1 MLSKLNSVQREA
13 VTHLDGPLLVLAGAG
28 SGKTRV
34 ITHKIAYLIEQCGY
48 EPRNIAAITFTNKA
62 ANEMRAR
69 VGDLLKNTNTKGL
82 VVSTF
87 HSLGMNILR
96 AEAKLLGY
104 KPQFSI
110 FDSSDTWKIFSELT
124 NSADK
129 QEIRDMQT
137 QISNWKSAFV
147 SPEQAALIADSDEA
161 KVRPLPQA
169 DGCAITSDLA
179 SVVGSPSRMA
189 SSSISNV
196 SKVHARIYA
205 RYQETLRAYQAVD
218 FDDLIHLP
226 VVLFKQ
232 HPEALLRWQLK
243 LRYLLVDEYQDT
255 NDCQYQMIK
264 LLADMRAALT
274 VVGDDDQSIYAW
286 RGASIENLH
295 NLRNDYA
302 NLRVIKLEQN
312 YRSSQRILKVANHLI
327 NHNTKV
333 FEKKL
338 WSDHGI
344 GDAIRIYAARDDEHE
359 AESVVMKLMAHK
371 FEHRTKFSDYAI
383 LYRSNHLSRAFEEQL
398 RAQRV
403 PYTVSGGTSFFDRA
417 EIKDITAYLRL
428 IANPDDDPA
437 FIRAITTPKRGIGN
451 TTLEKLG
458 SYAGSRHISLFE
470 AAFEP
475 HIKHEVQP
483 RQYEELML
491 FCNFINRI
499 QDRADKDPCAEL
511 LDELLRAINYETWL
525 YDSHEPRM
533 AESKWKNVEDFIAWL
548 KRKAEADEKS
558 LIGMVQTVALINMLE
573 GKDQEPDA
581 VSLST
586 LHAAKGLE
594 FPHVFI
600 IGAEE
605 EILPFRDSDE
615 KQIEEER
622 RLMYVGITRAER
634 SLQISYCNRRKR
646 GKDWLACEPS
656 RFLEEMPK
664 DELVYAGGH
673 AEAVP
678 TVTKDEGMDKLAR
691 LKAMLNK
698 PVTE

>member
-1 MLSKLNSVQREA
+1 MLSNLNAVQREA

-34 ITHKIAYLIEQCGY
+34 ITHKIAYLIEQCSY

-110 FDSSDTWKIFSELT
+110 FDSGDTWKIFSELS

-137 QISNWKSAFV
+137 QISNWKSAFI
-147 SPEQAALIADSDEA
+147 SPEQAALEADSDEA
-161 KVRPLPQA
+161 KVH
-169 DGCAITSDLA
+169 S
-179 SVVGSPSRMA
+179 
-189 SSSISNV
+189 
-196 SKVHARIYA
+196 RIYA

-255 NDCQYQMIK
+255 NDCQYQLIK

-295 NLRNDYA
+295 NLRDDYPK
-302 NLRVIKLEQN
+302 LHVIKLEQN

-344 GDAIRIYAARDDEHE
+344 GDPIRIYAARDDEHE

-371 FEHRTKFSDYAI
+371 FEHRTKYSDYAI

-417 EIKDITAYLRL
+417 EVKDITAYLRL

-475 HIKHEVQP
+475 QVEHELQP

-499 QDRADKDPCAEL
+499 QDRADKDPCGEL

-525 YDSHEPRM
+525 YDSHDPRQ
-533 AESKWKNVEDFIAWL
+533 AQTKWENVQDFIGWL

-558 LIGMVQTVALINMLE
+558 LIAMVQTIALINMLE

-581 VSLST
+581 VALST

-600 IGAEE
+600 VGAEE

-646 GKDWLACEPS
+646 GKDWMACEPS
-656 RFLEEMPK
+656 RFLEEMPE

-673 AEAVP
+673 ADAVP
-678 TVTKDEGMDKLAR
+678 TVTKDQGMDKLAR

-698 PVTE
+698 PVAE

>member
-1 MLSKLNSVQREA
+1 MLSKLNQVQRDA

-48 EPRNIAAITFTNKA
+48 APRNIAAITFTNKA

-110 FDSSDTWKIFSELT
+110 FDSGDTWKIIGELT
-124 NSADK
+124 NTGDK
-129 QEIRDMQT
+129 QEIRDIQT
-137 QISNWKSAFV
+137 QISKWKSAFV
-147 SPEQAALIADSDEA
+147 SPKQAAQAAENDEA
-161 KVRPLPQA
+161 
-169 DGCAITSDLA
+169 
-179 SVVGSPSRMA
+179 
-189 SSSISNV
+189 
-196 SKVHARIYA
+196 KVHARIYA
-205 RYQETLRAYQAVD
+205 RYQKTLRAYQAVD
-218 FDDLIHLP
+218 FDDLIYLP

-232 HPEALLRWQLK
+232 HPEALLRWQLR

-255 NDCQYQMIK
+255 NDCQYQLIK

-302 NLRVIKLEQN
+302 KLRVIKLEQN
-312 YRSSQRILKVANHLI
+312 YRSSQRILRVANHLI

-333 FEKKL
+333 FEKRL

-344 GDAIRIYAARDDEHE
+344 GDPIRIYAARDDEHE
-359 AESVVMKLMAHK
+359 AESVVMKLMSHK
-371 FEHRTKFSDYAI
+371 FEHRTRFADYAI

-403 PYTVSGGTSFFDRA
+403 PYTVSGGTSFFERA

-470 AAFEP
+470 AAFEAQVEQELP
-475 HIKHEVQP
+475 A

-499 QDRADKDPCAEL
+499 QERADKDPCAEL

-525 YDSHEPRM
+525 YDSHDPRM
-533 AESKWKNVEDFIAWL
+533 ADSKWENVQEFIAWL

-558 LIGMVQTVALINMLE
+558 LIAMVQTIALINMLE
-573 GKDQEPDA
+573 GKDQEPDV

-622 RLMYVGITRAER
+622 RLMYVGITRAGR

-656 RFLEEMPK
+656 RFLEEMPEN
-664 DELVYAGGH
+664 ELVYAGGH
-673 AEAVP
+673 ADAVP

-698 PVTE
+698 AVTE

>member
-1 MLSKLNSVQREA
+1 
-13 VTHLDGPLLVLAGAG
+13 
-28 SGKTRV
+28 
-34 ITHKIAYLIEQCGY
+34 
-48 EPRNIAAITFTNKA
+48 
-62 ANEMRAR
+62 MRAR
-69 VGDLLKNTNTKGL
+69 VGDLLKGTNTKGL

-87 HSLGMNILR
+87 HSLGMHILR

-110 FDSSDTWKIFSELT
+110 FDSSDTWKIIGELT
-124 NSADK
+124 NSGDNR
-129 QEIRDMQT
+129 EIRDIQMQL
-137 QISNWKSAFV
+137 SNWKSAFV
-147 SPEQAALIADSDEA
+147 SPEQAASIAENDEA
-161 KVRPLPQA
+161 
-169 DGCAITSDLA
+169 
-179 SVVGSPSRMA
+179 
-189 SSSISNV
+189 
-196 SKVHARIYA
+196 KVHARIYA

-226 VVLFKQ
+226 VTLFNQ
-232 HPEALLRWQLK
+232 HPEALLRWQQR
-243 LRYLLVDEYQDT
+243 LRYLLIDEYQDT

-264 LLADMRAALT
+264 LLAGSRAAFT

-333 FEKKL
+333 FEKNL

-344 GDAIRIYAARDDEHE
+344 GDPIRIYAARDDEHE
-359 AESVVMKLMAHK
+359 AESVVMKLMSHK
-371 FEHRTKFSDYAI
+371 FEHRTKYSDYAI

-398 RAQRV
+398 RSQRV
-403 PYTVSGGTSFFDRA
+403 PYTVSGGTSFFERA

-458 SYAGSRHISLFE
+458 SYAGERHISLFE
-470 AAFEP
+470 AAFEAQVEQQLP
-475 HIKHEVQP
+475 A

-525 YDSHEPRM
+525 YDSHEPRQ
-533 AESKWKNVEDFIAWL
+533 ADSKWENVQEFIAWL

-558 LIGMVQTVALINMLE
+558 LIEMVQTIALINMLE

-646 GKDWLACEPS
+646 GKDWMACEPS
-656 RFLEEMPK
+656 RFLEEMPRS
-664 DELVYAGGH
+664 ELVYAGGH
-673 AEAVP
+673 ADAVP

-698 PVTE
+698 QVTE

>member
-1 MLSKLNSVQREA
+1 MLNKLNPAQREA
-13 VTHLDGPLLVLAGAG
+13 VTYLDGPLLVLAGAG

-34 ITHKIAYLIEQCGY
+34 ITQKIVHLVEQCGY
-48 EPRNIAAITFTNKA
+48 APRNIAAITFTNKA
-62 ANEMRAR
+62 ANEMRER
-69 VGDLLKNTNTKGL
+69 VGTLLQGKNARGL

-110 FDSSDTWKIFSELT
+110 FDSGDTWKILGELA
-124 NSADK
+124 NSGDK
-129 QEIRDMQT
+129 QEIRDIQT
-137 QISNWKSAFV
+137 QISNWKSAFIA
-147 SPEQAALIADSDEA
+147 PQQAAQTAE
-161 KVRPLPQA
+161 
-169 DGCAITSDLA
+169 
-179 SVVGSPSRMA
+179 
-189 SSSISNV
+189 NEE

-226 VVLFKQ
+226 VVLFNE
-232 HPEALLRWQLK
+232 HPEALFRWQNRLH
-243 LRYLLVDEYQDT
+243 YLLIDEYQDT
-255 NDCQYQMIK
+255 NDCQYQLTR
-264 LLADMRAALT
+264 LLAGSRAAFT
-274 VVGDDDQSIYAW
+274 AVGDDDQAIYAW

-302 NLRVIKLEQN
+302 RLRVIKLEQN

-333 FEKKL
+333 FEKNL
-338 WSDHGI
+338 WSNHGI
-344 GDAIRIYAARDDEHE
+344 GDPVRIYAARDDEHE

-371 FEHRTKFSDYAI
+371 FEHRTRYSDYAI
-383 LYRSNHLSRAFEEQL
+383 LYRSNHLSRGFEEQL
-398 RAQRV
+398 RTQRV
-403 PYTVSGGTSFFDRA
+403 PYTVSGGTSFFERA
-417 EIKDITAYLRL
+417 EIKDITSYLRL

-437 FIRAITTPKRGIGN
+437 FIRAVTTPKRGIGN

-458 SYAGSRHISLFE
+458 NHAGERHISLFE
-470 AAFEP
+470 AAFEIEMEQQLP
-475 HIKHEVQP
+475 P
-483 RQYEELML
+483 RQHEDLMA
-491 FCNFINRI
+491 FCNFINRL
-499 QDRADKDPCAEL
+499 QERADKDPCGEL

-525 YDSHEPRM
+525 YDSHEPRQ
-533 AESKWKNVEDFIAWL
+533 ADTKWENVQEFIGWL

-558 LIGMVQTVALINMLE
+558 LIDMVQTIALINMLE
-573 GKDQEPDA
+573 GKDEEQDA
-581 VSLST
+581 VALST

-600 IGAEE
+600 VGAEE
-605 EILPFRDSDE
+605 DILPFRDSDE

-656 RFLEEMPK
+656 RFLEEMPGS
-664 DELVYAGGH
+664 ELVYAGGH
-673 AEAVP
+673 KEATPLVS
-678 TVTKDEGMDKLAR
+678 KNEGMDKLAK
-691 LKAMLNK
+691 LKAMLAN
-698 PVTE
+698 PTD

>member
-34 ITHKIAYLIEQCGY
+34 ITHKIAHLIEQCGY

-62 ANEMRAR
+62 ASEMRAR
-69 VGDLLKNTNTKGL
+69 VGCLLKNTNTRGL

-87 HSLGMNILR
+87 HSLGMHILR
-96 AEAKLLGY
+96 AEARLLGY

-110 FDSSDTWKIFSELT
+110 FDSSDTWKIYSELA
-124 NSADK
+124 NSGDK

-137 QISNWKSAFV
+137 QISNWKSAFI
-147 SPEQAALIADSDEA
+147 SPEQSASIADSDES
-161 KVRPLPQA
+161 K
-169 DGCAITSDLA
+169 
-179 SVVGSPSRMA
+179 
-189 SSSISNV
+189 V

-226 VVLFKQ
+226 LVLFKQ

-243 LRYLLVDEYQDT
+243 MRYLLVDEYQDT
-255 NDCQYQMIK
+255 NHCQYQLIK
-264 LLADMRAALT
+264 LLADTRAAFT

-295 NLRNDYA
+295 NLRDDYA

-344 GDAIRIYAARDDEHE
+344 GDPIRIYAAQDDEHE

-371 FEHRTKFSDYAI
+371 FEHHNRFSDYAI
-383 LYRSNHLSRAFEEQL
+383 LYRSNHLSRIFEEQL
-398 RAQRV
+398 RSQRV
-403 PYTVSGGTSFFDRA
+403 PYTVSGGTSFFEHA

-428 IANPDDDPA
+428 IANADDDPA
-437 FIRAITTPKRGIGN
+437 FIRAITTPRRGIGN
-451 TTLEKLG
+451 STLEKLG
-458 SYAGSRHISLFE
+458 NYAGERHISLFE

-475 HIKHEVQP
+475 AIRLELQP
-483 RQYEELML
+483 RQHEELML

-499 QDRADKDPCAEL
+499 QERADKDSCAEL
-511 LDELLRAINYETWL
+511 LDELLRAINYEAWL
-525 YDSHEPRM
+525 YDSHDPRM
-533 AESKWKNVEDFIAWL
+533 ADSKWENVQEFIAWL
-548 KRKAEADEKS
+548 KRKSDADEKS
-558 LIGMVQTVALINMLE
+558 LIEMVQTVALINMLE

-581 VSLST
+581 VALST

-646 GKDWLACEPS
+646 GRDWSVCEPS
-656 RFLEEMPK
+656 RFIEEMPSN
-664 DELVYAGGH
+664 ELAYAGSH
-673 AEAVP
+673 ADAAP
-678 TVTKDEGMDKLAR
+678 TVTKDEGLDKLAK
-691 LKAMLNK
+691 LKAMLSR

>member
-1 MLSKLNSVQREA
+1 MLSKLNQVQRDA
-13 VTHLDGPLLVLAGAG
+13 VTYLDGPLLVLAGAG

-34 ITHKIAYLIEQCGY
+34 ITHKIAHLIQDCGY

-62 ANEMRAR
+62 ANEMRTR
-69 VGDLLKNTNTKGL
+69 VGELLKNVNINGL

-110 FDSSDTWKIFSELT
+110 FDSGDTWKIISELA
-124 NSADK
+124 SSGDK
-129 QEIRDMQT
+129 KEIRDIQT
-137 QISNWKSAFV
+137 QISNWKSAFI
-147 SPEQAALIADSDEA
+147 SPLQAQENANNGESP
-161 KVRPLPQA
+161 V
-169 DGCAITSDLA
+169 CAR
-179 SVVGSPSRMA
+179 V
-189 SSSISNV
+189 
-196 SKVHARIYA
+196 YQ

-226 VVLFKQ
+226 VVLFKE
-232 HPEALLRWQLK
+232 HPDVLMRWQLK

-264 LLADMRAALT
+264 LLAEMRAAFT
-274 VVGDDDQSIYAW
+274 VVGDDDQAIYAW

-295 NLRNDYA
+295 NLSNDYA
-302 NLRVIKLEQN
+302 KLRVIKLEQN

-333 FEKKL
+333 FEKNL

-344 GDAIRIYAARDDEHE
+344 GDPVRIFAARDDENE
-359 AESVVMKLMAHK
+359 AESAVMKLMAHK
-371 FEHRTKFSDYAI
+371 FEHRTRYADYAI
-383 LYRSNHLSRAFEEQL
+383 LYRSNHLSRSFEEQL
-398 RAQRV
+398 RIQRV
-403 PYTVSGGTSFFDRA
+403 PYTVSGGTSFFERA
-417 EIKDITAYLRL
+417 EIKDIIAYLRL
-428 IANPDDDPA
+428 ITNPEDDPA
-437 FIRAITTPKRGIGN
+437 FIRAITTPKRGVGN
-451 TTLEKLG
+451 NTLEKLG
-458 SYAGSRHISLFE
+458 SIAGTRHISLFD
-470 AAFEP
+470 AAFE
-475 HIKHEVQP
+475 IQTQNEVQP

-499 QDRADKDPCAEL
+499 QDRADKDPCDEL
-511 LDELLRAINYETWL
+511 LDELLRAINYESWL
-525 YDSHEPRM
+525 YDTLDPRQ
-533 AESKWKNVEDFIAWL
+533 ADGKWENVREFVGWL
-548 KRKAEADEKS
+548 KRKSQADEKS
-558 LIGMVQTVALINMLE
+558 LVAMVQTVALITMLE

-581 VSLST
+581 VTLST

-600 IGAEE
+600 VGAEE
-605 EILPFRDSDE
+605 EILPFRESDE

-646 GKDWLACEPS
+646 ANEWLACEPS
-656 RFLEEMPK
+656 RFLDELPQ
-664 DELVYAGGH
+664 DELVYAGNH
-673 AEAVP
+673 AAAVS
-678 TVTKDEGMDKLAR
+678 TVSKGDGMDKLAT
-691 LKAMLNK
+691 LKAMLGK
-698 PVTE
+698 TAVE

>member
-1 MLSKLNSVQREA
+1 MLSKLNQVQREA
-13 VTHLDGPLLVLAGAG
+13 VTYLDGPLLVLAGAG

-87 HSLGMNILR
+87 HSLGMHILR
-96 AEAKLLGY
+96 AEARLLGY

-124 NSADK
+124 NSGDK

-147 SPEQAALIADSDEA
+147 SPEQAALIANNDEA
-161 KVRPLPQA
+161 K
-169 DGCAITSDLA
+169 I
-179 SVVGSPSRMA
+179 
-189 SSSISNV
+189 
-196 SKVHARIYA
+196 HARIYS

-232 HPEALLRWQLK
+232 HPEALLRWQLR

-255 NDCQYQMIK
+255 NDCQYQLIK
-264 LLADMRAALT
+264 LLADMRAAFT
-274 VVGDDDQSIYAW
+274 VVGDDDQAIYAW

-295 NLRNDYA
+295 NLRKDYD

-333 FEKKL
+333 FEKRL

-359 AESVVMKLMAHK
+359 AESVVMKLMSHK
-371 FEHRTKFSDYAI
+371 FEHRTKYSDYAI

-398 RAQRV
+398 RTQRM

-428 IANPDDDPA
+428 ISNPDDDPA

-458 SYAGSRHISLFE
+458 SYAGGRHISLFE
-470 AAFEP
+470 AAFEVEMARELP
-475 HIKHEVQP
+475 Q
-483 RQYEELML
+483 RQHDELML

-499 QDRADKDPCAEL
+499 QERADKDLCAEL

-525 YDSHEPRM
+525 YDTHEPRM
-533 AESKWKNVEDFIAWL
+533 ADSKWENVQEFIAWL

-558 LIGMVQTVALINMLE
+558 LIEMVQTVALINMLE

-605 EILPFRDSDE
+605 DILPFRDSDE

-646 GKDWLACEPS
+646 GKGWLACEPS
-656 RFLEEMPK
+656 RFLEEMPEA
-664 DELVYAGGH
+664 ELVYAGGH
-673 AEAVP
+673 AEAVS

-691 LKAMLNK
+691 LKAMLSL
-698 PVTE
+698 

>member
-1 MLSKLNSVQREA
+1 MLSKLNAVQREA
-13 VTHLDGPLLVLAGAG
+13 VMHLDGPLLVLAGAG

-34 ITHKIAYLIEQCGY
+34 ITHKIAYLVNECGY

-62 ANEMRAR
+62 ASEMRER
-69 VGDLLKNTNTKGL
+69 VGDLLKNTSNKGL
-82 VVSTF
+82 VISTF

-96 AEAKLLGY
+96 SEAKLLGY

-110 FDSSDTWKIFSELT
+110 FDASDTWKIFSELA

-147 SPEQAALIADSDEA
+147 SPEQAADAAEDA
-161 KVRPLPQA
+161 AAR
-169 DGCAITSDLA
+169 
-179 SVVGSPSRMA
+179 
-189 SSSISNV
+189 
-196 SKVHARIYA
+196 VHARIYA

-255 NDCQYQMIK
+255 NDCQYRMIK

-286 RGASIENLH
+286 RGASIANLH
-295 NLRNDYA
+295 NLRDNYPK
-302 NLRVIKLEQN
+302 LRVIKLEQN
-312 YRSSQRILKVANHLI
+312 YRSSQRILKVANRLI

-333 FEKKL
+333 FEKNL

-344 GDAIRIYAARDDEHE
+344 GDPIRIFAARDEEHE
-359 AESVVMKLMAHK
+359 AESVVMKLVAHK
-371 FEHRTKFSDYAI
+371 FEHRTRFADYAI

-398 RAQRV
+398 RDQRV

-458 SYAGSRHISLFE
+458 SYAGERHISLFE

-475 HIKHEVQP
+475 LIRDQMQP

-499 QDRADKDPCAEL
+499 QDRAGKDPCGEL

-525 YDSHEPRM
+525 YDSHDQRM
-533 AESKWKNVEDFIAWL
+533 AESKWKNVDDFINWL
-548 KRKAEADEKS
+548 KRKSEADEKS
-558 LIGMVQTVALINMLE
+558 LIEMVQTVALINMLE
-573 GKDQEPDA
+573 GRDQEPDA

-634 SLQISYCNRRKR
+634 SLQISYCSRRKR
-646 GKDWLACEPS
+646 GKDWAACEPS
-656 RFLEEMPK
+656 RFIDELPE
-664 DELVYAGGH
+664 DELVYAGSH
-673 AEAVP
+673 AGAVP
-678 TVTKDEGMDKLAR
+678 TVTRDEGMDKLAR

>member
-1 MLSKLNSVQREA
+1 MLSKLNQVQRDA
-13 VTHLDGPLLVLAGAG
+13 VTYLDGPLLVLAGAG

-34 ITHKIAYLIEQCGY
+34 ITHKIAHLVNECGY

-62 ANEMRAR
+62 ANEMRER
-69 VGDLLKNTNTKGL
+69 VGELLKHTSTKGL

-87 HSLGMNILR
+87 HSLGMHILR

-110 FDSSDTWKIFSELT
+110 LDSGDTWKIFNELT
-124 NSADK
+124 NSGDK
-129 QEIRDMQT
+129 QEIRDLQT
-137 QISNWKSAFV
+137 QISNWKSSFV
-147 SPEQAALIADSDEA
+147 SPEQAIGIADSEEA
-161 KVRPLPQA
+161 
-169 DGCAITSDLA
+169 
-179 SVVGSPSRMA
+179 
-189 SSSISNV
+189 
-196 SKVHARIYA
+196 KVHARIYT

-226 VVLFKQ
+226 VELFKR
-232 HPEALLRWQLK
+232 HPDALTRWQLK

-255 NDCQYQMIK
+255 NDCQYQLVK
-264 LLADMRAALT
+264 QLADLRGAFT
-274 VVGDDDQSIYAW
+274 VVGDDDQAIYAW
-286 RGASIENLH
+286 RGASVENLH
-295 NLRNDYA
+295 NLRNDYP

-327 NHNTKV
+327 NNNTKV

-338 WSDHGI
+338 WSEHGI
-344 GDAIRIYAARDDEHE
+344 GDPIRIYAARDDEHE
-359 AESVVMKLMAHK
+359 AESVVLKLMSHK
-371 FEHRTKFSDYAI
+371 FEHRTRFSDYAI
-383 LYRSNHLSRAFEEQL
+383 LYRSNHLSRVFEEQL

-403 PYTVSGGTSFFDRA
+403 PYTVSGGTSFFDKA
-417 EIKDITAYLRL
+417 EIKDITSYLRL

-437 FIRAITTPKRGIGN
+437 FIRAITTPKRGVGN

-458 SYAGSRHISLFE
+458 SYAGTRHISLFE

-475 HIKHEVQP
+475 QVQHDIQP

-499 QDRADKDPCAEL
+499 QDRADKDPCGEL

-525 YDSHEPRM
+525 YDSHESRQ
-533 AESKWKNVEDFIAWL
+533 AEAKWKNVEDFIGWL

-558 LIGMVQTVALINMLE
+558 LIQMVQTIALINMLE
-573 GKDQEPDA
+573 GKNEEPDA

-600 IGAEE
+600 VGAEE
-605 EILPFRDSDE
+605 EILPFRESNE

-622 RLMYVGITRAER
+622 RLMYVGVTRAER

-646 GKDWLACEPS
+646 GKDWFPCEPS
-656 RFLEEMPK
+656 RFLEEMPE

-673 AEAVP
+673 ADAAP
-678 TVTKDEGMDKLAR
+678 TVTKDEGMDKLAK

-698 PVTE
+698 APAE

>member
-1 MLSKLNSVQREA
+1 MLSKLNQVQRDA

-34 ITHKIAYLIEQCGY
+34 ITHKIAYLVNECGY

-62 ANEMRAR
+62 ANEMRTR
-69 VGDLLKNTNTKGL
+69 VGELLKDTSTKGL

-110 FDSSDTWKIFSELT
+110 FDSSDTWKIFSDLS

-137 QISNWKSAFV
+137 QISNWKSAFI
-147 SPEQAALIADSDEA
+147 SPEQASEIADNNE
-161 KVRPLPQA
+161 
-169 DGCAITSDLA
+169 T
-179 SVVGSPSRMA
+179 
-189 SSSISNV
+189 
-196 SKVHARIYA
+196 KVHARVYS

-295 NLRNDYA
+295 NLRNDYPG
-302 NLRVIKLEQN
+302 LRVIKLEQN

-344 GDAIRIYAARDDEHE
+344 GDPIRIYAARDDEHE
-359 AESVVMKLMAHK
+359 AESVVMRLMSHK
-371 FEHRTKFSDYAI
+371 FEHRTRFADYAI

-458 SYAGSRHISLFE
+458 SYAGERHISLFE
-470 AAFEP
+470 ASFET
-475 HIKHEVQP
+475 HIRDQLQA

-499 QDRADKDPCAEL
+499 QDRADKDPCGEL

-525 YDSHEPRM
+525 YDSHDPRQ
-533 AESKWKNVEDFIAWL
+533 AETKWKNVEDFIGWL

-558 LIGMVQTVALINMLE
+558 LIEMVQTVALINMLE
-573 GKDQEPDA
+573 GRDQEPDA

-600 IGAEE
+600 VGAEE

-634 SLQISYCNRRKR
+634 SLQISYCSRRKR
-646 GKDWLACEPS
+646 GKDWMPCEPS
-656 RFLEEMPK
+656 RFLEEMPEG
-664 DELVYAGGH
+664 ELVYAGGH
-673 AEAVP
+673 AEAVA
-678 TVTKDEGMDKLAR
+678 TVSRDEGMDKLAK
-691 LKAMLNK
+691 LKAMLNRT
-698 PVTE
+698 VVE